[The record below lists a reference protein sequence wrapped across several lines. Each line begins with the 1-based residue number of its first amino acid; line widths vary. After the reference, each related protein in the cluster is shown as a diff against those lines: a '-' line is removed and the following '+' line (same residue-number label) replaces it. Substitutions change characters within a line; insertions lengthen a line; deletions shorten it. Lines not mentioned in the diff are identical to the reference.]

1 MDIELLRTFL
11 AVSQARHFG
20 KAAEN
25 LFLTPAAVSARIRQL
40 EHTLGATLFHR
51 TRGNIQMTSAGE
63 KLLPHAKKLLAA
75 WVEAQADLALKP
87 EPAAQLKIGSI
98 NGLWPLMQ
106 HLLDAIERSEPR
118 LLSLESHTSAEL
130 LSQLA
135 HQRLDLALLLDIPA
149 HPDIKTLEFCELRL
163 GQFISAP
170 TARNSLQTSVL
181 DIHMDWGMEFASK
194 QQKQPGAK
202 PERLIT
208 CNDLQL
214 TLSWMQKTACR
225 AYLPLNLAPH
235 QTVNLQPVTTTPVV
249 TLPVYLAYR
258 TTSEHATMLESLLAT
273 LLKDH

>member
-87 EPAAQLKIGSI
+87 EPATQLKIGSI
-98 NGLWPLMQ
+98 NGLWPLIQ
-106 HLLDAIERSEPR
+106 NLLNAIERSEPR
-118 LLSLESHTSAEL
+118 LLSLESHASAEL
-130 LSQLA
+130 LSQLTQ
-135 HQRLDLALLLDIPA
+135 QRLDLALLLDMPA
-149 HPDIKTLEFCELRL
+149 HPDIKTVEFCALRL
-163 GQFISAP
+163 GQFISTP
-170 TARNSLQTSVL
+170 TVTDPLQIQTL
-181 DIHMDWGMEFASK
+181 DIYMDWGMEFANK
-194 QQKQPGAK
+194 QQRQPGAK
-202 PERLIT
+202 PGRLMT

-214 TLSWMQKTACR
+214 TLSWMKTTTCR
-225 AYLPLNLAPH
+225 AYLPLNMAGNETMH
-235 QTVNLQPVTTTPVV
+235 LQPVTTAPVV
-249 TLPVYLAYR
+249 VLPVYLAYR
-258 TTSEHATMLESLLAT
+258 TTSEHAAMLESLLAT
-273 LLKDH
+273 QSHD

>member
-11 AVSQARHFG
+11 AVSHARHFG

-87 EPAAQLKIGSI
+87 APTAQLKIGSI

-106 HLLDAIERSEPR
+106 SLLDAIERNEPP

-149 HPDIKTLEFCELRL
+149 HPDIKTLEYCELRL
-163 GQFISAP
+163 GQFISTP
-170 TARNSLQTSVL
+170 TATDSLQTRVL
-181 DIHMDWGMEFASK
+181 DIHMDWGMEFANK
-194 QQKQPGAK
+194 LHKQPGVK

-214 TLSWMQKTACR
+214 TLSWMQKTTCR
-225 AYLPLNLAPH
+225 AYLPLDLVTNDGAHLK
-235 QTVNLQPVTTTPVV
+235 PVTTAAIVA
-249 TLPVYLAYR
+249 LPVYLAYR
-258 TTSEHATMLESLLAT
+258 TTSEHAVMLEALLAKR
-273 LLKDH
+273 LQDQ